1 MNVLLFSREY
11 SQRDDIIMRS
21 LLKHTDSQNIAVCR
35 TLRTLE
41 AHLASQTSRPG
52 IVIISVPDEAELR
65 EMVSLG
71 ELFSGIL
78 MVLMLPDQ
86 REEVLTLAHKLRP
99 RFIDFTGNSPDGVLS
114 VIENL
119 ARQSESGR

>member
-1 MNVLLFSREY
+1 
-11 SQRDDIIMRS
+11 
-21 LLKHTDSQNIAVCR
+21 
-35 TLRTLE
+35 
-41 AHLASQTSRPG
+41 
-52 IVIISVPDEAELR
+52 
-65 EMVSLG
+65 
-71 ELFSGIL
+71 

-119 ARQSESGR
+119 ARQSESGRYKDDKR